1 MYHQTE
7 VPVTLN
13 GQPVPHPFD
22 GPAGQAHLQ
31 PKIEMLLEVLS
42 REIGETVSRQQLLDE
57 IWGGDPRCDCA
68 LTAAVCALRRHLRD
82 DCLHPRYVET
92 VRGHGYRLITPVSAK
107 LSLAAQR
114 LEGSPC
120 ATGENFAHGGRA
132 TGTFSFLADLV
143 RRQVVR
149 VLALYLVVSW
159 FVLQVGELTF
169 DALGVPAWCLTLLVL
184 LVGLGFPIAAVLAWA
199 FQITPAGVVLDV
211 ADGALPANSR
221 AVFSRRLHLLII
233 ACLAC
238 ALVAMG
244 FRLIEVERRV
254 SQSDPAGDVV
264 ASASV
269 NGSDAAFIGDRPMRE
284 DDAERPVPPKN

>member
-1 MYHQTE
+1 MYYETE
-7 VPVTLN
+7 VPGTLN
-13 GQPVPHPFD
+13 GHSIPHPFD
-22 GPAGQAHLQ
+22 GQAAQAHLQ
-31 PKIEMLLEVLS
+31 PRIEKLLQVLS
-42 REIGETVSRQQLLDE
+42 RQVGETVSRQQLIDE
-57 IWGGDPRCDCA
+57 IWGGDPKCDCA

-92 VRGHGYRLITPVSAK
+92 VRGQGYRLIAPVSAEHALFEQRPDSSPV
-107 LSLAAQR
+107 LSGDNVVHGRQ
-114 LEGSPC
+114 
-120 ATGENFAHGGRA
+120 ATGAS
-132 TGTFSFLADLV
+132 SFLADLV

-149 VLALYLVVSW
+149 VLAMYLVVSW

-211 ADGALPANSR
+211 ANEALPANSR

-244 FRLIEVERRV
+244 FRLSHVV
-254 SQSDPAGDVV
+254 S
-264 ASASV
+264 
-269 NGSDAAFIGDRPMRE
+269 
-284 DDAERPVPPKN
+284 PVDSFL